1 MKALSAE
8 VNKSLLI
15 ITVVKDEV
23 AKLKMSKVGDLVA
36 KLEMRELS
44 WRCGGYVENKVINL
58 DMRWLSWIC

>member
-36 KLEMRELS
+36 KL
-44 WRCGGYVENKVINL
+44 
-58 DMRWLSWIC
+58 DMR